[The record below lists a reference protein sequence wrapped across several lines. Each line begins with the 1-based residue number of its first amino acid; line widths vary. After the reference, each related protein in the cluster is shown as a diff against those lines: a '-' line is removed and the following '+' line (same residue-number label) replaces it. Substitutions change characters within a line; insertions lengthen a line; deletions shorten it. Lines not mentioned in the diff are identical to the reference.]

1 MGTLKD
7 LGLSKRFLDLTP
19 KVWFDT
25 KIIIHKDYYIIY
37 YITIKNFCSKKV
49 C

>member
-1 MGTLKD
+1 MGTLQD
-7 LGLSKRFLDLTP
+7 LRLGKSFLDLAP

-25 KIIIHKDYYIIY
+25 KIIIHKDYYI
-37 YITIKNFCSKKV
+37 TIKNFCSKKD